1 MPCFSSKVNTLK
13 RGWYT
18 ISMPNDFIDA
28 RGLAN
33 KPNDELLSLL
43 DLINLSK
50 NNKANLTPQENRIDS
65 LFTQPMP
72 VDAKANFIKTLGQD
86 LRNQQNPY
94 EVFTG
99 KTQKTGPTTLKM
111 VKQPGP
117 PKPHTDTSGI
127 DSLFAL
133 LALLNGPGMA
143 MKLPAFAKALGLTTP
158 RGIAT
163 NAATYFGMP
172 YATNKIQQ
180 GVNASRDYL
189 SDPANP
195 LARGLEMLSKS
206 PPTPR

>member
-1 MPCFSSKVNTLK
+1 
-13 RGWYT
+13 
-18 ISMPNDFIDA
+18 MPNDFIDV
-28 RGLAN
+28 RGFAN
-33 KPNDELLSLL
+33 KNENDLTDLLSVLAAVKGG
-43 DLINLSK
+43 DNP
-50 NNKANLTPQENRIDS
+50 LTSQENRLNSVFRGQSDPS
-65 LFTQPMP
+65 
-72 VDAKANFIKTLGQD
+72 AKANFIKTLGQD
-86 LRNQQNPY
+86 LRNQQPY
-94 EVFTG
+94 REQEVIEDTRIG
-99 KTQKTGPTTLKM
+99 NRDVPTTVTKAA
-111 VKQPGP
+111 P
-117 PKPHTDTSGI
+117 PKPHTDTSSM

-172 YATNKIQQ
+172 YAMDKIQQ

-195 LARGLEMLSKS
+195 LARGLEMLSKN